1 MITNHTAALS
11 DFFIQQDQL
20 ELNDLFS
27 PTVQLT
33 RYDLDSYSDEL
44 YPYFQI
50 HQPLQSKLWSNK
62 RKAQYLAGR
71 IAAREALRFVGNPKA
86 ENPIPSGNNRE
97 PLWPQN
103 TLGSISHEEYFSVA
117 TAMNNDS
124 FLNKGIGLD
133 IQQIISDEDLDLLT
147 PSVLTTT
154 DRLLYETHTTGL
166 SKNQLFTLIFSAK
179 ESFFKAAYGS
189 VKEYFNFDAVSVC
202 AIDVEYQQMT
212 IICEYDLSSEI
223 LFENE
228 YPIFVDILDIGSPVA
243 LTYSVV

>member
-1 MITNHTAALS
+1 MTANHTLS
-11 DFFIQQDQL
+11 DFFIQQEQL

-71 IAAREALRFVGNPKA
+71 LAAREALHSIGSPKPDI
-86 ENPIPSGNNRE
+86 PIPSGHHRE

-103 TLGSISHEEYFSVA
+103 TLGSISHAEGFSVA
-117 TAMNNDS
+117 TAMNDGNFIS
-124 FLNKGIGLD
+124 NGIGLD
-133 IQQIISDEDLDLLT
+133 VQEIISDTDLDLLS

-154 DRLLYETHTTGL
+154 DRLIYEAHSTGL
-166 SKNQLFTLIFSAK
+166 SRNQIFTLIFSAK

-189 VKEYFNFDAVSVC
+189 VREYFNFDAVSVC
-202 AIDVEYQQMT
+202 DIDVEYQQIT
-212 IICEYDLSSEI
+212 IICEHDLSSDI
-223 LFENE
+223 LFQNE